1 MGMPKKKPEHDSHR
15 TIEDLLAEMGC
26 FFGEPYDDRND
37 TDKDHVSLRST
48 ADHFGITIIKARKLL
63 ITAGLY
69 STEASRTVETLLRQG
84 MDIPQIMAETGLS
97 RSSVHSYIP
106 YSRVVYNLSDSSLEA
121 ERQRQ
126 YRVRKK
132 NKALSTEE
140 IETDLW
146 QQLVYLQGCVFTT
159 SKGLDFTYKIKG
171 GEMFISRK
179 DKSITRATVIK
190 AYREAVALGG
200 IVSGPKKLGTFGASY
215 LYPVFQKIGIITR

>member
-1 MGMPKKKPEHDSHR
+1 MGMPKKKPDYDSQKTTEYLIVEIR
-15 TIEDLLAEMGC
+15 G
-26 FFGEPYDDRND
+26 FFGEPYDDRNNLGA
-37 TDKDHVSLRST
+37 DHVSLRAT
-48 ADHFGITIIKARKLL
+48 ADRFGITIIKARKLL

-69 STEASRTVETLLRQG
+69 STDISRKVQSLLEQD
-84 MDIPQIMAETGLS
+84 MDIQQIMAETGLS

-106 YSRVVYNLSDSSLEA
+106 YSRIVYNMSDSSLEA

-132 NKALSTEE
+132 NRTRSVEE
-140 IETDLW
+140 IENDLW
-146 QQLVYLQGCVFTT
+146 EQLVYLQGCVFTT
-159 SKGLDFTYKIKG
+159 SKGLNFTYKIKG

-200 IVSGPKKLGTFGASY
+200 LVSGPKKLGTFGASY
-215 LYPVFQKIGIITR
+215 LYPIFKRMGIIKS